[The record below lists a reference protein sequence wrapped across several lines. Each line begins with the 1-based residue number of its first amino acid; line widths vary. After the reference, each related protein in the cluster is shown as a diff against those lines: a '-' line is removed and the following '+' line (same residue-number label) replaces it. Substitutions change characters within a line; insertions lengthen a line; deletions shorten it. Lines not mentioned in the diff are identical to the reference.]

1 MNQKTRQRA
10 TLSVEKD
17 ICMLLNNSN
26 LRIDCRNNIDNCF
39 SEPLYDDISEI
50 VLPISFEGGNN
61 SDISVENIFIEQ
73 RRAQVRG

>member
-1 MNQKTRQRA
+1 MNQKTRLRA

-17 ICMLLNNSN
+17 ICMLLSNSN

-50 VLPISFEGGNN
+50 SYIKKFTT
-61 SDISVENIFIEQ
+61 IFNDDTF
-73 RRAQVRG
+73 RNCSSHLF

>member
-1 MNQKTRQRA
+1 MM
-10 TLSVEKD
+10 
-17 ICMLLNNSN
+17 IH
-26 LRIDCRNNIDNCF
+26 F
-39 SEPLYDDISEI
+39 EI